1 MEQIAR
7 IIAEGFAVVLLIAV
21 AIRIALI
28 KPTES
33 ARNEDL
39 D

>member
-7 IIAEGFAVVLLIAV
+7 TIAEGFAIVLLIVV

-28 KPTES
+28 KPRES
-33 ARNEDL
+33 ARKEGL